1 MKKGLR
7 KAILAAVLAAA
18 ISTTSVVPAFAAGV
32 PAIETEF
39 AAAAQAKLKN
49 GWNMVDGKRYYVE
62 NGEVKTGWKE
72 YRGYR
77 YYLDP
82 KDNGAAVTGLQTI
95 GGKLYCFDSKA
106 RRVNS
111 KFGYKVGSKYYS
123 ISSKGVA
130 KRLSTVEG
138 LAGAQLDKF
147 KGETYAAFKWV
158 SNFKYREVKVP
169 SGKKASDYLG
179 QWGLKYRTGD
189 CNVQAY
195 TFYWLAKSR
204 GYDVKVVKGYVPQ
217 AVDKNGKPTRFG
229 SHAWV
234 EMKVGSKTYVCDPS
248 LAQAVYVKNG
258 KDPKPA
264 YKFQYGAKGT
274 YKYYDTNKRP
284 INKK

>member
-18 ISTTSVVPAFAAGV
+18 ISVTSVVPAFAADT
-32 PAIETEF
+32 PAVTAESAE
-39 AAAAQAKLKN
+39 ASSAN
-49 GWNMVDGKRYYVE
+49 VRWRMVDGKRYCYKD
-62 NGEVKTGWKE
+62 GKLCTGWML
-72 YRGYR
+72 YRNSR

-82 KDNGAAVTGLQTI
+82 NDGGAAVTGLKTI
-95 GGKLYCFDSKA
+95 SGKLYCFDSKA

-111 KFGYKVGSKYYS
+111 KFGYKVGSKYYA

-138 LAGAQLDKF
+138 MAGERLDMLD
-147 KGETYAAFKWV
+147 GETYRAFKWV
-158 SNFKYREVKVP
+158 SNFRYREVRVP

-179 QWGLKYRTGD
+179 QYGLKYKTGD

-195 TFYWLAKSR
+195 TFYWLAKRR

-217 AVDKNGKPTRFG
+217 AIDKNGNPTRFG

-234 EMKVGSKTYVCDPS
+234 EMKVGGKTYVCDPS

-274 YKYYDTNKRP
+274 YRYYDTNKRP
-284 INKK
+284 IMKK